1 MIGWETEGVW
11 IFSYIF
17 WLLQAS
23 FFIYL
28 ESHELR
34 KSFNFALICPFVS
47 FKVLHNSG
55 WYVASFVPYL
65 ILFAFFLET
74 YGLKVFFSLV
84 RIEIQHSIAESNR
97 PSEKRAGCGFIL
109 KSVPVLE
116 VAYSL
121 HYFRFA
127 VNPNEFGTIW
137 INLKTARGKEKRL
150 NTLYTLRI
158 RARLI
163 FPRNSYSAG
172 FFKILHYYSDTK

>member
-1 MIGWETEGVW
+1 M
-11 IFSYIF
+11 
-17 WLLQAS
+17 S

-55 WYVASFVPYL
+55 LYVYSIFNPFC
-65 ILFAFFLET
+65 IFLET
-74 YGLKVFFSLV
+74 YGLKVFLSLV

-121 HYFRFA
+121 H
-127 VNPNEFGTIW
+127 
-137 INLKTARGKEKRL
+137 
-150 NTLYTLRI
+150 
-158 RARLI
+158 
-163 FPRNSYSAG
+163 
-172 FFKILHYYSDTK
+172 

>member
-1 MIGWETEGVW
+1 M
-11 IFSYIF
+11 
-17 WLLQAS
+17 
-23 FFIYL
+23 
-28 ESHELR
+28 
-34 KSFNFALICPFVS
+34 S
-47 FKVLHNSG
+47 FKVLHNSC

-109 KSVPVLE
+109 KSVPVLQ

-127 VNPNEFGTIW
+127 VNPNEFGTI
-137 INLKTARGKEKRL
+137 NLKTARGKEKRL
-150 NTLYTLRI
+150 NTLFILKI

-163 FPRNSYSAG
+163 SPRNSYSAG
-172 FFKILHYYSDTK
+172 FFNILHYSSDTK